1 MSNLAIEQLNVNP
14 DNGGMGTG
22 PSDILIPKINDV
34 FAKSTSLSLL
44 DSLEPEKKEEPE
56 TSEKQTSKE
65 PDTITSA
72 AGLSILNEISNLP
85 EDERGGSDGSEEG
98 GKGRPKS
105 DRNIMVNFLKSKI
118 EAGQFET
125 YSDYDEKTPL
135 DEYLSKMPEKDLVS
149 LAEMNLEA
157 QKEKEKGSLR
167 NEVFE
172 SLPGSL
178 QYVAHAVANGAT
190 EHDLQDIYAAL
201 LRVEQTRALDVTDET
216 DQETIALTYL
226 QATNFMDG
234 DPQAIQEQ
242 VIEWKTDGKLEGKV
256 KQFKPKL
263 DQMQEQQVQYQL
275 AQQEEM
281 RRQQAELAAYYN
293 DNVVEALKT
302 GDLNG
307 IKLDRKRQ
315 AEFYDMLTIV
325 KPSPLSGKPV
335 NALGAALER
344 IQFSEEPDY
353 KLLMEATWLLNNPTE
368 YRNALMQM
376 GKNQGAVE
384 VERKL
389 KSAQVSRTPSQ
400 SYEEPEEPQIKK
412 KGLVRQINPFKR

>member
-22 PSDILIPKINDV
+22 PSDILVPKINDV
-34 FAKSTSLSLL
+34 FAKTTSLSLL
-44 DSLEPEKKEEPE
+44 DSLEPKENEEPSTPE
-56 TSEKQTSKE
+56 KE
-65 PDTITSA
+65 PATDPEKITSA
-72 AGLSILNEISNLP
+72 SGLSILNEISNL
-85 EDERGGSDGSEEG
+85 SQEEG
-98 GKGRPKS
+98 GPGEPEEGSKGRPKS
-105 DRNIMVNFLKSKI
+105 DRNIMVNFLKTKI

-135 DEYLSKMPEKDLVS
+135 DEYLSKLPEKDLVS

-157 QKEKEKGSLR
+157 QKEKEKVSLR

-226 QATNFMDG
+226 QATGFMEG
-234 DPQAIQEQ
+234 DMQAIQEQ
-242 VIEWKTDGKLEGKV
+242 VHEWKTDGKLEGKV

-263 DQMQEQQVQYQL
+263 DQMQEEQVQYQL

-293 DNVVEALKT
+293 QNVVEALKT

-344 IQFSEEPDY
+344 IQFSEQPDY

-376 GKNQGAVE
+376 GKNQGAIDVE
-384 VERKL
+384 KKL
-389 KSAQVSRTPSQ
+389 KSAEVSRTQSQ
-400 SYEEPEEPQIKK
+400 SYEEPEQPSIKK

>member
-1 MSNLAIEQLNVNP
+1 MSNLAIEQLDLNP

-22 PSDILIPKINDV
+22 PSDILIPKVNDV
-34 FAKSTSLSLL
+34 FAKTTSLSLL
-44 DSLEPEKKEEPE
+44 DSLEPKEREEVEPA
-56 TSEKQTSKE
+56 SKE
-65 PDTITSA
+65 SFEKPEPTTKSTFDIVE
-72 AGLSILNEISNLP
+72 EISRLNG
-85 EDERGGSDGSEEG
+85 EEGGSSEDPEEG

-105 DRNIMVNFLKSKI
+105 DRNIMVNFLKGKI
-118 EAGQFET
+118 EAGHFET
-125 YSDYDEKTPL
+125 YADYDEKTPL
-135 DEYLSKMPEKDLVS
+135 SDYLSKMPEKDLVS
-149 LAEMNLEA
+149 LVDMNLEA
-157 QKEKEKGSLR
+157 QKEKEKTSLR

-190 EHDLQDIYAAL
+190 EHDLQDIYSAL

-226 QATNFMDG
+226 QATGFMDG
-234 DPQAIQEQ
+234 NPQSIQEQ
-242 VIEWKTDGKLEGKV
+242 VAEWKNDGRLEGKV

-263 DQMQEQQVQYQL
+263 DQMQEEQVQYQL
-275 AQQEEM
+275 AQQEDM

-293 DNVVEALKT
+293 DNVVNALRT

-353 KLLMEATWLLNNPTE
+353 KLLMEATWLLNNPDE

-376 GKNQGAVE
+376 GKTKGAVE
-384 VERKL
+384 VEKKL
-389 KSAQVSRTPSQ
+389 KSAEVSRTQSQ
-400 SYEEPEEPQIKK
+400 SYEEPEQPSIKK
-412 KGLVRQINPFKR
+412 KGLLRQINPFKR

>member
-22 PSDILIPKINDV
+22 PSDILVPKINDV
-34 FAKSTSLSLL
+34 FAKTTSLSLL
-44 DSLEPEKKEEPE
+44 DSLEPKENEENPTPE
-56 TSEKQTSKE
+56 KE
-65 PDTITSA
+65 PATDPEKITSA
-72 AGLSILNEISNLP
+72 SGLSILNEISNL
-85 EDERGGSDGSEEG
+85 SQEEG
-98 GKGRPKS
+98 GPGEPEEGSKGRPKS
-105 DRNIMVNFLKSKI
+105 DRNIMVNFLKTKI

-135 DEYLSKMPEKDLVS
+135 DEYLSKLPEKDLVS
-149 LAEMNLEA
+149 LAEMNLDA
-157 QKEKEKGSLR
+157 QKEKEKVSLR

-226 QATNFMDG
+226 QATGFMEG
-234 DPQAIQEQ
+234 DMQAIQEQ
-242 VIEWKTDGKLEGKV
+242 VHEWKTDGKLEGKV

-263 DQMQEQQVQYQL
+263 DQMQEEQVQYQL
-275 AQQEEM
+275 VQQEEM

-293 DNVVEALKT
+293 QNVVEALKT

-325 KPSPLSGKPV
+325 RPSPLSGKPV

-344 IQFSEEPDY
+344 IQFSEQPDY

-376 GKNQGAVE
+376 GKNQGAIDVE
-384 VERKL
+384 KKL
-389 KSAQVSRTPSQ
+389 KSAEVSRTQSQ
-400 SYEEPEEPQIKK
+400 SYEEPEQPSIKK